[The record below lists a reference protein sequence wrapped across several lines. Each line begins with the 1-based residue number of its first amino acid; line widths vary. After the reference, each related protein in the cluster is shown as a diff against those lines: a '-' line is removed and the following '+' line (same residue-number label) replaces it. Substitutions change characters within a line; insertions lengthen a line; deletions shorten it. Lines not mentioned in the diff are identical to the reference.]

1 MRLPPTLVK
10 ELIRMNV
17 DEADIAELVLSSF
30 NIDDDL
36 KPKIY
41 SELSQITLER
51 ACELLKG
58 GNLSEAVDKLCKSVE
73 LIIRSLALSKKID
86 EAIKNENEG
95 KWTPKS
101 MEKIAEKLGLSSY
114 LSSVYSLIDRQ
125 PSEKEIKERIENI
138 KKIITKYYND

>member
-17 DEADIAELVLSSF
+17 DEADIAEVVLNSF
-30 NIDDDL
+30 NINDDL

-41 SELSQITLER
+41 SELSQMTLER
-51 ACELLKG
+51 ACELLKE

-86 EAIKNENEG
+86 EAVKNESTG

-101 MEKIAEKLGLSSY
+101 IEKVAEKLGLSSY
-114 LSSVYSLIDRQ
+114 LLSVYSLLDKQ
-125 PSEKEIKERIENI
+125 PSEKEITESIKNI